1 MIMTPYP
8 GPTETV
14 LVVDDAPASLGMLTD
29 ALEEAGY
36 TVLVAQDGRKALDIA
51 GRVTPG
57 AILMDA
63 IMPELDG
70 FETARRIKKLEALRD
85 VPVLFMT
92 GLSQTEHIVRGLESG
107 GVDYI
112 TKPVDPEELI
122 ARLKVHIANARN
134 SHSAHVALDASG
146 RFLLSVDLS
155 GAILW
160 ATPQAMALIGAGAG
174 SGSGDNT
181 GGADRTD
188 ANRVSEAAGRLPTA
202 AVEWLRGY
210 LLDAAR
216 AQPTAPDV
224 TAAMAGT
231 SLRFSYAGQI
241 SSGEHLLRVA
251 ETDEG
256 HPPDVL
262 RRAFD
267 LTEREAEVL
276 IWIANGKSN
285 KEIAAILDM
294 SPRTVNKHLD
304 RIFGKLGVE
313 NRTSAAV
320 VSLKRLLEG

>member
-1 MIMTPYP
+1 MIMSAPSP
-8 GPTETV
+8 SETV

-51 GRVTPG
+51 IQVTPN

-63 IMPELDG
+63 MMPELDG
-70 FETARRIKKLEALRD
+70 FETSKQIKRLEAFRD

-92 GLSQTEHIVRGLESG
+92 GLSQTEHIVKGLESG

-122 ARLKVHIANARN
+122 ARLRVHISNARN

-146 RFLLSVDLS
+146 RFLISVDLS
-155 GAILW
+155 GAICW
-160 ATPQAMALIGAGAG
+160 ATPQAMALME
-174 SGSGDNT
+174 
-181 GGADRTD
+181 GGEATD
-188 ANRVSEAAGRLPTA
+188 GQSVGQLPA
-202 AVEWLRGY
+202 EAVEWLRTY
-210 LLDAAR
+210 LLEAGKG
-216 AQPTAPDV
+216 AQLDHEVVAS
-224 TAAMAGT
+224 MAGNL
-231 SLRFSYAGQI
+231 LRFSYAGQI
-241 SSGEHLLRVA
+241 SSGEHLLQVA
-251 ETDEG
+251 EMRDG
-256 HPPDVL
+256 NPSDIL
-262 RRAFD
+262 RKAFE

-276 IWIANGKSN
+276 TWIANGKSN

-320 VSLKRLLEG
+320 VSLKKILER

>member
-1 MIMTPYP
+1 MIMNAPSP
-8 GPTETV
+8 SETV

-51 GRVTPG
+51 NRITPS

-70 FETARRIKKLEALRD
+70 FETSKKIKQLDALRD
-85 VPVLFMT
+85 VPVVFMT

-107 GVDYI
+107 GVDYV

-122 ARLKVHIANARN
+122 ARLRVHISNARN
-134 SHSAHVALDASG
+134 SHSAHVALDAAG
-146 RFLLSVDLS
+146 RFLISVDLS
-155 GAILW
+155 GAICW
-160 ATPQAMALIGAGAG
+160 ATPQAIALIGGIEAGEG
-174 SGSGDNT
+174 EFVGQ
-181 GGADRTD
+181 
-188 ANRVSEAAGRLPTA
+188 LPKD
-202 AVEWLRGY
+202 AVEWLRSY
-210 LLDAAR
+210 LMDTGR
-216 AQPTAPDV
+216 APPKDNDFVATL
-224 TAAMAGT
+224 TGL
-231 SLRFSYAGQI
+231 SLTFSYAGQI

-251 ETDEG
+251 ETADG
-256 HPPDVL
+256 NPSDIL
-262 RRAFD
+262 RRSFD
-267 LTEREAEVL
+267 LTERESEVL
-276 IWIANGKSN
+276 TWIANGKSN

-320 VSLKRLLEG
+320 VSLKRILEG

>member
-1 MIMTPYP
+1 MIMSAPSP
-8 GPTETV
+8 SETV

-51 GRVTPG
+51 SRVTPT

-70 FETARRIKKLEALRD
+70 FETSKRIKRLDALRD
-85 VPVLFMT
+85 VPVVFMT

-122 ARLKVHIANARN
+122 ARLRVHISNARN

-146 RFLLSVDLS
+146 RFLISVDLT
-155 GAILW
+155 GAICW
-160 ATPQAMALIGAGAG
+160 ATPQAIVLI
-174 SGSGDNT
+174 D
-181 GGADRTD
+181 GGNQKEPDHI
-188 ANRVSEAAGRLPTA
+188 GQLPA
-202 AVEWLRGY
+202 EAVEWLRSY
-210 LLDAAR
+210 LVNVSKSANNDSKVVASMGGL
-216 AQPTAPDV
+216 
-224 TAAMAGT
+224 

-251 ETDEG
+251 EMVDGNPT
-256 HPPDVL
+256 DVL
-262 RRAFD
+262 RRSFD

-276 IWIANGKSN
+276 MWIAHGKSN
-285 KEIAAILDM
+285 KEIAAILEM

-320 VSLKRLLEG
+320 VSLKKILER

>member
-1 MIMTPYP
+1 MIMNAPSP
-8 GPTETV
+8 SETV
-14 LVVDDAPASLGMLTD
+14 LVVDDAPASLGMLTE

-51 GRVTPG
+51 ARITPS

-70 FETARRIKKLEALRD
+70 FETSKQIKQLEALRD

-122 ARLKVHIANARN
+122 ARLRVHISNARN
-134 SHSAHVALDASG
+134 SHSAHVALDATG
-146 RFLLSVDLS
+146 RFLVSVDLS
-155 GAILW
+155 GAICW
-160 ATPQAMALIGAGAG
+160 ATPQAMTLIDDSLAAESEIAGQLPQ
-174 SGSGDNT
+174 
-181 GGADRTD
+181 D
-188 ANRVSEAAGRLPTA
+188 AI
-202 AVEWLRGY
+202 EWLHRY
-210 LLDAAR
+210 LLEAGKATHV
-216 AQPTAPDV
+216 ANDV
-224 TAAMAGT
+224 VSTINGI
-231 SLRFSYAGQI
+231 SLRFTYAGQI
-241 SSGEHLLRVA
+241 SSSEHLLRVA
-251 ETDEG
+251 ELAG
-256 HPPDVL
+256 GNPSNIL
-262 RRAFD
+262 RKSFD

-276 IWIANGKSN
+276 TWIANGKSN
-285 KEIAAILDM
+285 KEIAAILEM

-320 VSLKRLLEG
+320 VSLKRILEG